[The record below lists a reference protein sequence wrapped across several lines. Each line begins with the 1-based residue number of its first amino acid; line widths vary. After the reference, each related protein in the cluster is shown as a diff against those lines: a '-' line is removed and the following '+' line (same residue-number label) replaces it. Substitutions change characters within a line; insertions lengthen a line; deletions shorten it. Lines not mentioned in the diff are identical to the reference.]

1 MKKFEDLKINM
12 NLSIGFVQDR
22 RESEPLSDFIDED
35 SWNEMN
41 ELEKEKFINE
51 CISDWAFN
59 YIEYGGS
66 LE

>member
-1 MKKFEDLKINM
+1 MKNFNELKVNM

-22 RESEPLSDFIDED
+22 RESEPLSNFIDED
-35 SWNEMN
+35 SWNKMNKLEM
-41 ELEKEKFINE
+41 EQFINE
-51 CISDWAFN
+51 CIKDWAFN